1 VSLASLD
8 PRFVRRACLLCCHC
22 ARNIAYYR
30 VGFVSEHGTGT
41 LKQRTQFAITVNGN
55 MLDIA
60 VLEWCK
66 LFADHNARHHWK
78 RVIRGGE
85 EQRQFLGALLR
96 DAGISL
102 QDWKRYLDSVR
113 VYRDKFVAHL
123 DDLPVM
129 RIPSLEVALKCVLF
143 LYRYIRANSP
153 TSTFKT
159 PHCAHLPEDLSSY
172 YEACRDEAREAY
184 AAEMRR

>member
-1 VSLASLD
+1 MSLASLD

-22 ARNIAYYR
+22 VRNIAYYR
-30 VGFVSEHGTGT
+30 VGFVNEDGSGQ
-41 LKQRTQFAITVNGN
+41 LKQRTQFGATVNGN

-78 RVIRGGE
+78 RVIRDAE
-85 EQRQFLGALLR
+85 EQQHFRSALLR
-96 DAGISL
+96 DSGISL

-123 DDLPVM
+123 DELPVM
-129 RIPSLEVALKCVLF
+129 QIPALEVALKCVLF
-143 LYRYIRANSP
+143 LYTYVRANCP
-153 TSTFKT
+153 ASTFT
-159 PHCAHLPEDLSSY
+159 SPHCAHLPDDLSAY
-172 YEACRDEAREAY
+172 YDACRDEAREAY
-184 AAEMRR
+184 ASEMS